1 MQYFVRW
8 AIDFNIFHQS
18 HRRIRH
24 SRRSCRIRRNFRIRR
39 SFDIRRNFGIRH
51 NCRNRRSYLMVI
63 QIEMA
68 TMCLILSRGLCV

>member
-1 MQYFVRW
+1 MIMQYFVRW

-24 SRRSCRIRRNFRIRR
+24 SRRNCRIRR

-68 TMCLILSRGLCV
+68 TMCLILS